1 MVLRDTSTT
10 FLITLYPM
18 PSLNQSHMGIKN
30 KSGVESIIMSKQ
42 VARAIGGKNV
52 NEIRAATHDILIN
65 SHTGDVSGA
74 GNQIEATR
82 IQDINNVEAFDAGIP
97 TTEVIIYNCDEKQ
110 YNTIQCLNMFNCSLS
125 DYVNDN

>member
-1 MVLRDTSTT
+1 
-10 FLITLYPM
+10 
-18 PSLNQSHMGIKN
+18 
-30 KSGVESIIMSKQ
+30 MSKQ

-52 NEIRAATHDILIN
+52 NEIRAATHGIEVADDILIN